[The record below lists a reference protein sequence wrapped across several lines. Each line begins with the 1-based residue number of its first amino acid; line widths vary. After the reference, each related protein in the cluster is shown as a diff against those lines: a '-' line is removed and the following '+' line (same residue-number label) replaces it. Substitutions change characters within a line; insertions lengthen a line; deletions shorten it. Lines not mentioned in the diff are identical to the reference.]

1 MSLTDPIADML
12 TRIRNALSRGHE
24 RIDMP
29 SSKMR
34 VEIAR
39 VLKKEGYIKD
49 YRAFKDGNRDAL
61 RITLKYTPEQKSTIT
76 TMRRVSKPSCR
87 IYVGKDEIPM
97 VLNGLGVAVLSTSR
111 GIMTDAEA
119 RENGVGGEIL
129 CEVW

>member
-24 RIDMP
+24 RVEMP

-34 VEIAR
+34 LEIAR
-39 VLKKEGYIKD
+39 VFKKEGYIKD
-49 YRAFKDGNRDAL
+49 YQDYKDGKKDVL

-76 TMRRVSKPSCR
+76 IMRRVSRPSCR

-119 RENGVGGEIL
+119 RENGVGGEVL

>member
-24 RIDMP
+24 RVEMP

-34 VEIAR
+34 LEIAR
-39 VLKKEGYIKD
+39 VFKKEGYIKD
-49 YRAFKDGNRDAL
+49 YQDYKDGKKDVL
-61 RITLKYTPEQKSTIT
+61 RIILKYTPEQKSTIT
-76 TMRRVSKPSCR
+76 TMRRVSRPSCR

-119 RENGVGGEIL
+119 REKGVGGEVL